1 MRIRPDIL
9 MLEYPAERLNR
20 GVAIIR
26 KNSLFAGSEPGGQ
39 RLAILYSF
47 AAPCKTNNICFRK
60 WLEDTLPRLSSTPAN
75 QAESLT
81 MSLTTTGWSAR
92 KSPATCRRVT
102 SASITRSTGP
112 SSARRV
118 RWSSAAPTTT
128 GRSGWRSRAAIR
140 RWCGIR
146 GSASRRRYQPSAT
159 RSTTPEY

>member
-1 MRIRPDIL
+1 MPSGGHHSPTAFIFL
-9 MLEYPAERLNR
+9 
-20 GVAIIR
+20 V
-26 KNSLFAGSEPGGQ
+26 NSHSKKIPLPPHHGA
-39 RLAILYSF
+39 RWAHTAILYSF
-47 AAPCKTNNICFRK
+47 AASCNANNVCFRK
-60 WLEDTLPRLSSTPAN
+60 WIEDILPRLSSTPAN